1 MEMKIMFEHIS
12 VNPQVM
18 GGKPCIKG
26 TRVAVYMVLEL
37 LENDLSFDNIISD
50 YYPQLTKEDITACIE
65 YAKTIVEQEEVHF
78 ASELVKS

>member
-1 MEMKIMFEHIS
+1 MFERIS
-12 VNPQVM
+12 FNPQVM

-37 LENDLSFDNIISD
+37 LESDLSFDDIISD

-65 YAKTIVEQEEVHF
+65 YARTY
-78 ASELVKS
+78 

>member
-1 MEMKIMFEHIS
+1 MFDRIS

-18 GGKPCIKG
+18 GGKLCVKG

-37 LENDLSFDNIISD
+37 LENDLSFDDIINN
-50 YYPQLTKEDITACIE
+50 YYPQLTKEDIIACIE
-65 YAKTIVEQEEVHF
+65 YARTIVEEEEVHF

>member
-1 MEMKIMFEHIS
+1 MFEHIS

-26 TRVAVYMVLEL
+26 ARVAVYMVLEL